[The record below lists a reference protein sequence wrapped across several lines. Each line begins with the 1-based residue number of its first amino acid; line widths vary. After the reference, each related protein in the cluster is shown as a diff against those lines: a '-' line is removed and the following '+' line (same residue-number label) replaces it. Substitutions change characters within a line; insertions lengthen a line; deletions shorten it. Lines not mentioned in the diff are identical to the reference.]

1 VRTTSQIESLDEFR
15 TSSQAMTLLTVLQRT
30 LLFLP
35 HGKYIGRWA
44 NAEVRKQVAELLE
57 DVQLRFNVDVD
68 LSRLEGRLKTKSEL
82 KHVDVSFPRRTS
94 EELAARKAEYNK
106 MWTGRT
112 AYPGESEESRLGRWT
127 KYSSGNNERRREAR
141 LQQEGES
148 DVDFEKRVAERRAEE
163 AKKYPA
169 RASRVKAA
177 KEQQEG
183 ESNSDFEKRDRKRKD
198 KINEGATRRRGAV
211 NPIPRVKKEDETQE
225 AFEKRREDMKAAKT
239 QEKRQYREKQKKE
252 KETAVRVGH
261 RPFFPV
267 TSK

>member
-94 EELAARKAEYNK
+94 EELAARKVEYNR

-127 KYSSGNNERRREAR
+127 KYSSAYNEQRREAR

-198 KINEGATRRRGAV
+198 KVNEGKTRRRRAV
-211 NPIPRVKKEDETQE
+211 NPRVKKEDETQE
-225 AFEKRREDMKAAKT
+225 AYDKRMEDMKAAKT
-239 QEKRQYREKQKKE
+239 QEKRRYREKQKKE